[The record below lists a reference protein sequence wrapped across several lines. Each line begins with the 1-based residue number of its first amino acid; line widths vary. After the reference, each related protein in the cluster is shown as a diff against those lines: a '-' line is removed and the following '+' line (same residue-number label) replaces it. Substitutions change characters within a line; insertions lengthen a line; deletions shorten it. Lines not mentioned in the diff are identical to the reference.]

1 MKAAP
6 FDYVRASDIDEVC
19 RLLHDA
25 DGEAQIIAGGQ
36 SLVPLMAARMAR
48 PALLIDINR
57 ITALSGIV
65 VEDGHLRIGACT
77 RQRAVEQSAEA
88 ANACPLLTK
97 AIGQIG
103 HIQTRN
109 RGTVGGSLCQADPAS
124 EIPLVAV
131 TLGATLTV
139 QGPSGERSLP
149 AREFFY
155 ATMTTAMAS
164 DDCLTAVTFPVWQ
177 DRRVGSSFHEVSV
190 RRGDFALV
198 SAAAQLALDDDGVCR
213 RAVLG
218 LGAVA
223 PCPIFLESAS
233 KALIG
238 HTPTD
243 DDIDRIAAMAVAQIE
258 PDSDVHASADY
269 RRRVAPKL
277 LRRAL
282 NDALVEARS
291 KPS

>member
-6 FDYVRASDIDEVC
+6 FDYVRAGDVDEVC
-19 RLLHDA
+19 QLLQAA

-48 PALLIDINR
+48 PALLVDINH
-57 ITALSGIV
+57 IAALNGIGV
-65 VEDGHLRIGACT
+65 DAGELRIGACT

-88 ANACPLLTK
+88 AEACPLLTK
-97 AIGQIG
+97 AISQIG

-131 TLGATLTV
+131 TLGATLSV
-139 QGPSGERSLP
+139 QGTTGTRSLP
-149 AREFFY
+149 AREFFH
-155 ATMTTAMAS
+155 ATMTTALAP
-164 DDCLTAVTFPVWQ
+164 DDCLIAATFPIWQ
-177 DRRVGSSFHEVSV
+177 DERVGTSFHEVSM
-190 RRGDFALV
+190 RRGDFAMV
-198 SAAAQLALDDDGVCR
+198 SAAAQLALDDDGICR

-223 PCPIFLESAS
+223 PSPIFLEAASA
-233 KALIG
+233 ALIG
-238 HTPTD
+238 QVPTD
-243 DDIDRIAAMAVAQIE
+243 GIIDRAAAVAVSQIDPE
-258 PDSDVHASADY
+258 TDVHASADY

-277 LRRAL
+277 LRRAI
-282 NDALVEARS
+282 NDALAEAQVTMQ
-291 KPS
+291 